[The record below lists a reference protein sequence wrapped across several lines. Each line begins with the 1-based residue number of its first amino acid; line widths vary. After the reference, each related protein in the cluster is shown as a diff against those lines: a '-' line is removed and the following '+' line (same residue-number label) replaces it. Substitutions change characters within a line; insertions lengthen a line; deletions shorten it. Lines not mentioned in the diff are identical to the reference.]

1 MGEGEVEKVE
11 EGTGRDGTGRED
23 SAMLWS
29 REGAGGAVG
38 GVGRE
43 LDLTNVWS
51 SFAADNPW
59 AKIIACR
66 TIKVVRCKTRCVHG
80 AYWRQRCRG

>member
-11 EGTGRDGTGRED
+11 EGTGRDGRIAPCCGAGRG
-23 SAMLWS
+23 
-29 REGAGGAVG
+29 RGGAVG